1 MDRSVKFRFI
11 GRAQGRVSIRDAP
24 YVRFARQNAPGT

>member
-11 GRAQGRVSIRDAP
+11 GRAQGRIPIRDDP
-24 YVRFARQNAPGT
+24 YVRFAQQNAPGT